1 MYMATKITGSD
12 GEKIIAKMSGPEV
25 LSLQVKHTVVKLKY
39 HLSSYGDQ

>member
-12 GEKIIAKMSGPEV
+12 REKIIGPET

-39 HLSSYGDQ
+39 HLYSYGNQ